1 MTREAAEQRDER
13 QALHLLLIE
22 RALNSYLSL
31 DERARTRLLAMDGK
45 TLGIDV
51 RGIGRHYNLH
61 AQDGHCLL
69 SDGMRHTPEA
79 TLRGTPLSLLKMASS
94 DGVAAL
100 FSRQVELRGDAEVA
114 KRFKRLFD
122 TLDID
127 WEEHLATLIGDYPA
141 RRVMRL
147 LVGLR
152 AWRTRSSDVL
162 GEDIGDYLSEETQLL
177 GAANQVADLHD
188 AVDDLRDDVARLK
201 ARVARY
207 EHDQHNA

>member
-1 MTREAAEQRDER
+1 MTRQAAEQMDEG

-22 RALNSYLSL
+22 RALNGYLSL
-31 DERARTRLLAMDGK
+31 DERARARLLAMEGT

-51 RGIGRHYNLH
+51 RGIGRHYSLH
-61 AQDGHCLL
+61 ARDGHCRLVE
-69 SDGMRHTPEA
+69 GMLHEPHA
-79 TLRGTPLSLLKMASS
+79 TLRGTPLSLLNMACS

-100 FSRQVELRGDAEVA
+100 FSGQVALHGDPEVA

-127 WEEHLATLIGDYPA
+127 WEEHLATLVGDYPA

-147 LVGLR
+147 LVALS
-152 AWRTRSSDVL
+152 AWRARSSDAL
-162 GEDIGDYLSEETQLL
+162 GEDLGDYLSEETQLL
-177 GAANQVADLHD
+177 GASNQVADLHD
-188 AVDDLRDDVARLK
+188 AVDELRDDVARLK